1 MFSIGQRVVCI
12 APHPEWE
19 RCGVKVPRVGCIYTV
34 RGIDETDGLLLEEVV
49 NEGCHA
55 FHDMATG
62 KMVAPGEDSF
72 WPCRFRAVRRE
83 TDISIFRKV
92 LESAD
97 GLRSCLRME

>member
-62 KMVAPGEDSF
+62 KKFLG
-72 WPCRFRAVRRE
+72 RF
-83 TDISIFRKV
+83 
-92 LESAD
+92 
-97 GLRSCLRME
+97 